1 MSDTPKHAIIEVG
14 TGTIRYVDFTAEE
27 IQQRE
32 LDAIQFATEKTER
45 EAAEAEAAAK
55 RENVLNTIANVTGL
69 SAEDIKAAL
78 S

>member
-32 LDAIQFATEKTER
+32 LDAIQFATEAAER
-45 EAAEAEAAAK
+45 EAAEAAKTAK
-55 RENVLNTIANVTGL
+55 RDAVLGTIANATGL
-69 SAEDIKAAL
+69 TVDDIKAAL